1 MKKNVLLAIMMVL
14 VAGSA
19 SALNVAVIDI
29 KKVMADSKSAISARG
44 QLEAKQKEFQTQ
56 VSATEAKLQKN
67 DQELA
72 KQRNLLSA
80 EAFKAKL
87 DEFRQQAGSAQK
99 DVQTKQMQLR
109 RAFENSIA
117 TIQERMSTIVKA
129 VAAEKNYDLVI
140 PANGLLYHKNEM
152 NITAEVLARLDKELP
167 SMKVNFG
174 Q

>member
-1 MKKNVLLAIMMVL
+1 MKKNILVALLVLLF
-14 VAGSA
+14 AGSA

-29 KKVMADSKSAISARG
+29 KKVMADSKAAISARG

-80 EAFKAKL
+80 EAFKTKL
-87 DEFRQQAGSAQK
+87 DEFRQQAASAQK

-109 RAFENSIA
+109 RAFEESIA
-117 TIQERMSTIVKA
+117 TIQERMSAIVKA
-129 VAAEKNYDLVI
+129 VATEKNYDLVM
-140 PANGLLYHKNEM
+140 PANGLLYSKDEM
-152 NITAEVLARLDKELP
+152 NITSEVLSRLDKELP